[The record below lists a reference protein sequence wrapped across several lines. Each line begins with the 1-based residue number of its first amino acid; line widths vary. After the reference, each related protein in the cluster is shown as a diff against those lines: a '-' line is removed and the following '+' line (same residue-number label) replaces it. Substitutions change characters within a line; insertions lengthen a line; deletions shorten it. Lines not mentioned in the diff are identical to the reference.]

1 MMRVIVPFIDLQD
14 NNYAYALG
22 DAYPREGAKPSQKRI
37 KELAGCN
44 NLAGFPLIEAEENDN
59 AAED

>member
-1 MMRVIVPFIDLQD
+1 MWRVVTPFIDLQD

-22 DAYPREGAKPSQKRI
+22 DVYPREGVKPSQKRI

-44 NLAGFPLIEAEENDN
+44 NLAGFPLIAEETTDN
-59 AAED
+59 AAEG